1 LVEISSIFRF
11 LEGEGVLR
19 NKEEDHF

>member
-11 LEGEGVLR
+11 LEGGGVLR